1 MSDDITVDEGI
12 WLSQSDSY
20 SNLLPSTC
28 DSVMVALRVFRC
40 FIINILFPVST
51 IHCFAFSGGLIACG
65 M

>member
-12 WLSQSDSY
+12 WLSQSESY

-51 IHCFAFSGGLIACG
+51 IPLFCL
-65 M
+65 